1 MVFACMKLSIDTAAH
16 SFILET
22 TATALIDVPPISKK
36 LSESLGLHFG
46 FDTPKI
52 LLK

>member
-1 MVFACMKLSIDTAAH
+1 MVLACMNFSIDTDIL

-36 LSESLGLHFG
+36 LSESLGLHLG

-52 LLK
+52 LLT

>member
-1 MVFACMKLSIDTAAH
+1 MNLSIDTDIL

-22 TATALIDVPPISKK
+22 TATAFIDVPPISKK
-36 LSESLGLHFG
+36 LSESLGLHLG